1 MYAPLFASLYQ
12 GSMSGKSDLLLVWPC
27 LLAHAD
33 PRGNID
39 MHPRVIG
46 ALTGLPI
53 DRVEAALLELEA
65 DDPDSRTRDETYGGR
80 RLVRLDEEKRWGW
93 FVVNHALYRDLA
105 TLGKVRAQAA
115 ERQARKREKDRHAP
129 SRSVTQPSRSRH
141 ATVTTGRG
149 RGRGKGI
156 RVLQDS
162 SNPSVPARR
171 TDAAAVEFSGH
182 EEPGPVQ
189 ISPADQPPDAHRSCH
204 DEIVGVDDAQG
215 DAQSDTE
222 DEAQPTSSPSSTS
235 TSTPTSTPTS
245 IGRKAPDSPPGWFVS
260 AWRAHYAPIDDESPR
275 MPRGAAVRLVKALQR
290 LGKPTAEAVLG
301 RYFADPDKYLTT
313 ERHPPG
319 LLTDSKI
326 ERYLHE
332 IRSEPQPSAQIE
344 PPPHRIKSKV
354 WDQALAYIQGH
365 VDARDYDTF
374 FRTMVPIQDDDE
386 GVTLWATPVVIA
398 IAQQEHAGVIAE
410 AESHVCSSFHFVTR
424 ANLAQGSTSVVRAD
438 ATRDRKALRT
448 AKETRRA

>member
-39 MHPRVIG
+39 MHPRVIS
-46 ALTGLPI
+46 ALTGLSI

-80 RLVRLDEEKRWGW
+80 RLVRLDEGKRWGW

-115 ERQARKREKDRHAP
+115 ERQARKREKDRHAQ
-129 SRSVTQPSRSRH
+129 SRSVTEPSRSRH
-141 ATVTTGRG
+141 ATVTAG
-149 RGRGKGI
+149 RGRGKGKG
-156 RVLQDS
+156 VLQDS
-162 SNPSVPARR
+162 SNPSVPPRR
-171 TDAAAVEFSGH
+171 ADAAAVEFSGH
-182 EEPGPVQ
+182 EEPATVQ
-189 ISPADQPPDAHRSCH
+189 ISPVEQPPDATENRQ
-204 DEIVGVDDAQG
+204 DEILGID
-215 DAQSDTE
+215 DAQSD
-222 DEAQPTSSPSSTS
+222 AQGGAEGNAKSTLSSSST
-235 TSTPTSTPTS
+235 TRTTFTS
-245 IGRKAPDSPPGWFVS
+245 IKRRAPDSPPGWFVS
-260 AWRAHYAPIDDESPR
+260 AWRAHYDPIDDESPR
-275 MPRGAAVRLVKALQR
+275 MPRGAAVSLVRALQR

-301 RYFADPDKYLTT
+301 RYFADPNKHLAT

-319 LLTDSKI
+319 LLTSSRI

-332 IRSEPQPSAQIE
+332 IRSEAPPAAPIE
-344 PPPHRIKSKV
+344 APPLRIKSKV

-386 GVTLWATPVVIA
+386 GITLWATPVAIA
-398 IAQQEHAGVIAE
+398 IAQQEHAGVIAD

-424 ANLAQGSTSVVRAD
+424 ANLAQSPASVVRAD

-448 AKETRRA
+448 AKEIRRT